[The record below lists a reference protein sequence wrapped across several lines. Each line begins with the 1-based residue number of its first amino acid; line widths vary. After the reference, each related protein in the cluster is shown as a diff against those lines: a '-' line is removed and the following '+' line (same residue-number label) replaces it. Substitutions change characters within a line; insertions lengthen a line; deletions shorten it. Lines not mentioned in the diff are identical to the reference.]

1 MYQKQCVVIGDKLCR
16 TWGMKLEKDGG
27 VVAFDWAGRCKIV
40 CGRVCIEFGMCRDSY
55 FVCSS
60 GLLHVF
66 YNGCDLR
73 QMAVDRLRAIVM
85 QL

>member
-1 MYQKQCVVIGDKLCR
+1 M
-16 TWGMKLEKDGG
+16 
-27 VVAFDWAGRCKIV
+27 
-40 CGRVCIEFGMCRDSY
+40 EFGMCRDSY
-55 FVCSS
+55 LVCSS